1 MLPARVSWSAAP
13 VDRPARMRERSLP
26 ARPRPARCGRC
37 ADPAS
42 ASASSRRGRRFSAR
56 SNYSYHERT
65 ETLPDHS
72 ARILLVD
79 DEQSIQTLLSYPL
92 RKEGYDVVQATD
104 GRQARDRFDEQVFDL
119 VVLDL
124 MLPKVDGLE
133 VCRRLRSRSSV

>member
-1 MLPARVSWSAAP
+1 MPPARVSWSAAP
-13 VDRPARMRERSLP
+13 ADRPARMRGRSLP

-42 ASASSRRGRRFSAR
+42 ASETSQTASCIPAGDRVATSL
-56 SNYSYHERT
+56 NLERT

-92 RKEGYDVVQATD
+92 RKEG
-104 GRQARDRFDEQVFDL
+104 
-119 VVLDL
+119 
-124 MLPKVDGLE
+124 
-133 VCRRLRSRSSV
+133 